1 VVPNGVSLEITAAD
15 VMLSF
20 EWNSL
25 RSGDAVIVHDDL
37 DPGLAL
43 AEGVVTLVEPRP
55 WDTND
60 VAIRIDKPRPDV
72 VRPRAARST
81 FYRSTDVHAGVATR
95 TRSRTRTPISTAPR
109 HDSNTDLPRCASG
122 AGSRDIYPDSRA

>member
-1 VVPNGVSLEITAAD
+1 MSLEITEAA

-43 AEGVVTLVEPRP
+43 AEGVVTLVEPQP

-60 VAIRIDKPRPDV
+60 GAIRIDEPRPEVLGPRRHV
-72 VRPRAARST
+72 VHLLPLDRRTCWRCDANAHADLHSAA
-81 FYRSTDVHAGVATR
+81 A
-95 TRSRTRTPISTAPR
+95 
-109 HDSNTDLPRCASG
+109 
-122 AGSRDIYPDSRA
+122 